1 MKISPAIKM
10 YLRDLLNK
18 YNDVVK
24 VLNVF
29 GPNFNI
35 LEHREATLV
44 GIKKKKVSDK
54 SDKRVWA
61 EHRDRVPSGK
71 GYTFRLIRRRDR
83 HGGF

>member
-44 GIKKKKVSDK
+44 GVKNGKL
-54 SDKRVWA
+54 
-61 EHRDRVPSGK
+61 SGSCN
-71 GYTFRLIRRRDR
+71 TVMA
-83 HGGF
+83 